1 MDGRKEKIMNT
12 KLTINKEI
20 YEENFK
26 IAKKAFVLNSGM
38 EASACAASFIGDTQ
52 PTSAE
57 DMKAAKKILNK
68 STSVVSILGRGNARQ
83 VVTATLARSGN
94 PEDAMEKIIKI
105 HKALDKKFFNSD
117 YLVLA
122 AVIIYR
128 SCKPSE
134 YDVAIQ
140 RTREIYK
147 LIRKDHPLI
156 TGREDIVNC
165 AMMAISG
172 IDVNKLASDCEDSF
186 KALNKLFFGKNK
198 IQYMACVLSLFD
210 EDAVVKAEKTR
221 LTRDLLKSEG
231 VRFDS
236 DAYAIIGAV
245 AMIVDDKDKKR
256 IAKEIKN
263 TSDEIKSIRGMGP
276 VGAGKRIRNLIA
288 TALVLDA
295 YAGSASG
302 VASLAIN
309 AIITAIIIAE
319 AAAVAAAT
327 TAAASSAAAS
337 S

>member
-1 MDGRKEKIMNT
+1 MNT

-26 IAKKAFVLNSGM
+26 IAKKAFVLNSSL
-38 EASACAASFIGDTQ
+38 EASACASAFIGDTQ

-68 STSVVSILGRGNARQ
+68 NTSFLSTLGHGNARQ
-83 VVTATLARSGN
+83 VVVAALARSGN
-94 PEDAMEKIIKI
+94 PEDSMEKIIKI

-122 AVIIYR
+122 AVVIFR
-128 SCKPSE
+128 SCKPSD
-134 YDVAIQ
+134 YDNVIR

-156 TGREDIVNC
+156 TGREDIVSC

-172 IDVNKLASDCEDSF
+172 IDITKLAVDTEDSF
-186 KALNKLFFGKNK
+186 KALKKHFFGKNK
-198 IQYMACVLSLFD
+198 IQYMACILSLFD
-210 EDAVVKAEKTR
+210 ENADTKAEKTR
-221 LTRDLLKSEG
+221 AMRDLLKSEG
-231 VRFDS
+231 VRFNSDS
-236 DAYAIIGAV
+236 YSIVGAV

-256 IAKEIKN
+256 IAKEIKA
-263 TSDEIKSIRGMGP
+263 TSDDIKSIRGMGP
-276 VGAGKRIRNLIA
+276 VGTGKRIRNLVA
-288 TALVLDA
+288 AALVLEA
-295 YAGSASG
+295 YSHGSEAST
-302 VASLAIN
+302 LAVN

-319 AAAVAAAT
+319 AAAVAAASS
-327 TAAASSAAAS
+327 AAASSAAAS

>member
-1 MDGRKEKIMNT
+1 MNT

-26 IAKKAFVLNSGM
+26 IAKKAFVLNSSL
-38 EASACAASFIGDTQ
+38 EASACASAFIGDTQ
-52 PTSAE
+52 PTSVE
-57 DMKAAKKILNK
+57 DMKVAKKILNK
-68 STSVVSILGRGNARQ
+68 NTSFLSTLGHGNARQ
-83 VVTATLARSGN
+83 VVVAALARSGD

-122 AVIIYR
+122 AVVIFR

-134 YDVAIQ
+134 YDNVIR

-172 IDVNKLASDCEDSF
+172 IDVSKLSVDTEDSF
-186 KALNKLFFGKNK
+186 KGLKKYFFGKNK

-210 EDAVVKAEKTR
+210 ENADVKAEKTR
-221 LTRDLLKSEG
+221 VMRDLLKSEG
-231 VRFDS
+231 VRFNSDS
-236 DAYAIIGAV
+236 YSIVSAV

-256 IAKEIKN
+256 VAKEIRN

-276 VGAGKRIRNLIA
+276 VGTGKRIRNLVA
-288 TALVLDA
+288 TALVLEA
-295 YAGSASG
+295 YANGSEAST
-302 VASLAIN
+302 LAVN

-319 AAAVAAAT
+319 AAAVAAA
-327 TAAASSAAAS
+327 SSAAAS
-337 S
+337 AAAASS